1 MKLEINQECRI
12 SKKFTS
18 EDVEMFSK
26 LSLDFNPIHLDE
38 NYASKNIFKRKIVHG
53 FLYTSLISAIIANE
67 LPGEGSIYKEQTLK
81 FLKPVFHDDTVE
93 AVVRVVEIYYE
104 KKEVLLETRCYKDS
118 ELIVSGQAIIKNYN
132 L

>member
-81 FLKPVFHDDTVE
+81 FLKPVVHDDTVE